1 MISSPRARWR
11 MFSRRALA
19 APATAA
25 PAITAPATAAPAMTA
40 PAISAPATTAP
51 ALLRAVALA
60 GAVTLLAGCGSGSP
74 AATPATTVTV
84 HASASPSPAAAAT
97 GSPSASTGPA
107 SASPGST
114 GTAAAACPTRYL
126 SVKPGL
132 AQGAAG
138 STYQVL
144 DFTNISSV
152 TCTLYGYPGVS
163 LAGGKPV
170 TQIGLAA
177 ARTNGTPVKLVTL
190 APRAVASALLRIV
203 AAANFPAA
211 KCHLVTATYLQIYPP
226 DQTTPSYLAYR
237 AQACTKPVQTLFID
251 AIRPGSGG

>member
-1 MISSPRARWR
+1 MTFSPHAVPRGIAV
-11 MFSRRALA
+11 RRVIAG
-19 APATAA
+19 
-25 PAITAPATAAPAMTA
+25 
-40 PAISAPATTAP
+40 S
-51 ALLRAVALA
+51 ALA
-60 GAVTLLAGCGSGSP
+60 GAVALLAGCGSGSP

-84 HASASPSPAAAAT
+84 HAGASASTAAA
-97 GSPSASTGPA
+97 SPSASTVPA
-107 SASPGST
+107 SASPGAT
-114 GTAAAACPTRYL
+114 GASAAACPTRSL

-144 DFTNISSV
+144 DFTNISNV

-177 ARTNGTPVKLVTL
+177 ARTHNTPVTLVTL

-203 AAANFPAA
+203 QAANFPAA
-211 KCHLVTATYLQIYPP
+211 KCQLVKATYLQIYPP
-226 DQTTPSYLAYR
+226 NQTTPIYLAYQ
-237 AQACTKPVQTLFID
+237 AQACAKPEQVVFID
-251 AIRPGSGG
+251 AVRPGSGG

>member
-11 MFSRRALA
+11 TLSRRVLAARALA
-19 APATAA
+19 APT
-25 PAITAPATAAPAMTA
+25 
-40 PAISAPATTAP
+40 
-51 ALLRAVALA
+51 LA
-60 GAVTLLAGCGSGSP
+60 GALALLAGCGSGSP

-84 HASASPSPAAAAT
+84 HASASPSTAAA
-97 GSPSASTGPA
+97 SPSASTGPA
-107 SASPGST
+107 T
-114 GTAAAACPTRYL
+114 GTSAAACPTRSL

-138 STYQVL
+138 SIYQVL
-144 DFTNISSV
+144 DFTNISNV

-177 ARTNGTPVKLVTL
+177 ARTHNTPVTLVTL

-203 AAANFPAA
+203 AAGNFPAA
-211 KCHLVTATYLQIYPP
+211 KCQLVKATYLQIYPP
-226 DQTTPSYLAYR
+226 NQTTPTYLAYQ
-237 AQACTKPVQTLFID
+237 AQACAKPEQIVFID
-251 AIRPGSGG
+251 AVRPGSGG